1 MILQHPIHYD
11 DFDDE
16 VLGNITG
23 HVLPR
28 GNWTIAAGVAAQ
40 VLLRESELY
49 LTPASTTTLYLA
61 TDILESDD
69 QRAEAKGVV
78 RGDYPGMDIL
88 LRWDGR
94 VAGSQGYLLS
104 RFIPATGAIACMY
117 AHGGGITATF
127 TDAGFGWNI
136 GDEIF
141 MEIIAIQ
148 RDITFR
154 TTNLTNHYTAHF
166 DYRIPEADSGF
177 EHHGGLGLVVTAQQ
191 TNHDNAFDYFKVFPA
206 GEPTP

>member
-16 VLGNITG
+16 ALGDITG
-23 HVLPR
+23 HKLPR
-28 GNWTIAAGVAAQ
+28 GNWTQAWGVAAEG
-40 VLLRESELY
+40 LLRESELY
-49 LTPASTTTLYLA
+49 LAPAALLSFYLS

-69 QRAEAKGVV
+69 QRIEAKGIV
-78 RGDYPGMDIL
+78 RGDYPNLDIL
-88 LRWDGR
+88 LRWDAQ
-94 VAGSQGYLLS
+94 VAGSVGYLLS
-104 RFIPATGAIACMY
+104 RFIPATGAIVCMY
-117 AHGGGITATF
+117 AHGGGVTATF
-127 TDAGFGWNI
+127 TDAGFGWNV

-148 RDITFR
+148 RDVIFR
-154 TTNLTNHYTAHF
+154 TTNLTNHYAARF
-166 DYRIPEADSGF
+166 DYRIPEADAGF
-177 EHHGGLGLVVTAQQ
+177 AHYGGLGLVPTAKE